1 MPVTYTIILPKQA
14 VWEAQRASQLAEQLL
29 NAFDSFIL
37 RIVATNHAT
46 NWQIVDLLDREPV
59 AVETAIRASYPDA
72 GVEVGIFEPYKF
84 SDAPIERIVVPYRL
98 VLPEFVAPI
107 LHVDAIHTPDPLA
120 ALTQTMASLLAGE
133 QIIYTVFIAGYARDA
148 YEEGKKLTTR
158 QVYEPSILGML
169 FPQTVNRYI
178 PEDQKVLDDK
188 LNRALYQCFV
198 MTQIDTPYPE
208 RLTSLLVVD
217 NPMVHFTD
225 PHFNGICWY
234 GENGKLDQFG
244 VADDETDLVTSAMGQ
259 FLAFADAKKQD
270 KALIKRRHAIRLI
283 LEPREIA
290 ALWHLPH
297 QEFSASTI
305 TWMKAAQVEMPAIL
319 KGKREGICLGS
330 NPYRGRDEPVYLPH
344 QDRTTHA
351 LITGKTGTGKSN
363 LLHHLIHQDIAQGK
377 GLALID
383 PHGDLVKSVLGCSIP
398 SSREKDVVL
407 IDLANEAYPLPLNP
421 MRGLSGEI
429 GLARVVNIL
438 NNLYPDLQE
447 MPQTADALENALLT
461 LTGERDATLRDV
473 NRLFLDEGYR
483 QQVLGK
489 TTDDVALEYWQ
500 EDFGGM
506 SASQQ
511 RQISAP
517 VVRRIRL
524 FYRNPYLRPVICHP
538 DGLDIAQLIR
548 ERKILLVSL
557 KANEEH
563 IPELEQQLIG
573 SLMLARLQM
582 AAMSGAAEKETFH
595 VYVDEVQRLVN
606 SPLERVFSEA
616 RKFNLSLTVSNQY
629 MKQLS
634 GGALEAI
641 LGNIGALIAFQAG
654 GDDDARE
661 IAHYTRNRFSADD
674 LLNLDRF
681 KAAVW
686 MRYHGEQLPAFS
698 LAPLKPLIK
707 PVDAIRRATR
717 IRQLSILQYTPK
729 SRSDVLNWLNARYGQ
744 NSDPTDGAGTFYDPL
759 PQAGD

>member
-1 MPVTYTIILPKQA
+1 MPVTYTITLPKQA
-14 VWEAQRASQLAEQLL
+14 VWEAQRASQLTEQLL
-29 NAFDSFIL
+29 NGFDNFVL
-37 RIVATNHAT
+37 RIIATDHSIQ
-46 NWQIVDLLDREPV
+46 WQIVDLLDREPV
-59 AVETAIRASYPDA
+59 AVETAIRASYPEANVD
-72 GVEVGIFEPYKF
+72 VGIFEPYRI
-84 SDAPIERIVVPYRL
+84 SDAPIERIVIPYRFM
-98 VLPEFVAPI
+98 LPEFVAPI
-107 LHVDAIHTPDPLA
+107 LHVDAIHVPDPLA
-120 ALTQTMASLLAGE
+120 ALTQTMAGLLAGE
-133 QIIYTVFIAGYARDA
+133 QIIYTVFVVGRARDA
-148 YEEGKKLTTR
+148 YEEGKKLVTR
-158 QVYEPSILGML
+158 KVYDPSILGLL

-178 PEDQKVLDDK
+178 PEDQRILDDK

-198 MTQIDTPYPE
+198 MIQIDTPYSE

-225 PHFNGICWY
+225 PHFNGICWH
-234 GENGKLDQFG
+234 GENGKLDQFS

-270 KALIKRRHAIRLI
+270 KALIKRHAIRLI

-297 QEFSASTI
+297 QEFTASPIVWT
-305 TWMKAAQVEMPAIL
+305 KAAQVEMPAIL
-319 KGKREGICLGS
+319 KGKREGVCLGI
-330 NPYRGRDEPVYLPH
+330 NQYRGREEPIHLPD
-344 QDRTTHA
+344 QDRTTHS
-351 LITGKTGTGKSN
+351 LIIGKTGTGKSN
-363 LLHHLIHQDIAQGK
+363 LLHQLIHQDIAQGK

-383 PHGDLVKSVLGCSIP
+383 LHGGVVNSVLECSIP
-398 SSREKDVVL
+398 TSREKDVVL
-407 IDLANEAYPLPLNP
+407 IDLANEDYPLPLNP

-429 GLARVVNIL
+429 GLARVINIL

-473 NRLFLDEGYR
+473 NRLFLDDAYR

-500 EDFGGM
+500 EDFGSM

-517 VVRRIRL
+517 VVRRIRA
-524 FYRNPYLRPVICHP
+524 FYRNPYLRPIICHS

-563 IPELEQQLIG
+563 IPEREQQLIG
-573 SLMLARLQM
+573 ALMLARLQM
-582 AAMSGAAEKETFH
+582 AAMSGAAQKETFH

-661 IAHYTRNRFSADD
+661 IAHYTRSRFSADD

-686 MRYHGEQLPAFS
+686 MRYHGEQQPAFS
-698 LAPLKPLIK
+698 LSPLKPLAK
-707 PVDAIRRATR
+707 PVDAIRRATQ
-717 IRQLSILQYTPK
+717 IRQLSIQQYTPK

-744 NSDPTDGAGTFYDPL
+744 NSDPADGASTFYDPL

>member
-1 MPVTYTIILPKQA
+1 MPVTYSITLPKQA

-37 RIVATNHAT
+37 RIVATNHSIE
-46 NWQIVDLLDREPV
+46 WQIVDLLDREPV

-72 GVEVGIFEPYKF
+72 SIEVGIFEPYKI

-98 VLPEFVAPI
+98 VIPEFVAPI

-133 QIIYTVFIAGYARDA
+133 QIIYTVFVAGYAKDA

-208 RLTSLLVVD
+208 RLSSLLVVD

-225 PHFNGICWY
+225 PRFNGICWY
-234 GENGKLDQFG
+234 GENGKLEQ
-244 VADDETDLVTSAMGQ
+244 VVVTDDKTDLVTSAMGQ
-259 FLAFADAKKQD
+259 FLAFAEAKKPD
-270 KALIKRRHAIRLI
+270 KSLINRRKALRLI

-297 QEFSASTI
+297 QEFSASRI
-305 TWMKAAQVEMPAIL
+305 VWMKAAQVEMPAIL
-319 KGKREGICLGS
+319 KDKRDGVCLGV
-330 NPYRGRDEPVYLPH
+330 NPYRGREEPVYQPDE
-344 QDRTTHA
+344 DRTTHS
-351 LITGKTGTGKSN
+351 LVIGKNGTGKSN
-363 LLHHLIHQDIAQGK
+363 FLHQLIHQDIARGK
-377 GLALID
+377 GLAVID
-383 PHGDLVKSVLGCSIP
+383 PHGALVDSVIECSIP
-398 SSREKDVVL
+398 TSREKDVVL
-407 IDLANEAYPLPLNP
+407 IDLANEDYPLPLNP

-438 NNLYPDLQE
+438 NNLYPELQE
-447 MPQTADALENALLT
+447 MPQTADALENAMLT
-461 LTGERDATLRDV
+461 LTGEDKATLRDV
-473 NRLFLDEGYR
+473 NRLFLDDAYR
-483 QQVLGK
+483 QQVLSQ

-506 SASQQ
+506 TASQQ

-517 VVRRIRL
+517 VVRRIRM
-524 FYRNPYLRPVICHP
+524 FYRNPYLRPIICHP

-563 IPELEQQLIG
+563 IPEREQQLIG

-582 AAMSGAAEKETFH
+582 AAMSGAAQKETFH
-595 VYVDEVQRLVN
+595 VYVDEVQRFVN
-606 SPLERVFSEA
+606 SPLERMFSEA

-661 IAHYTRNRFSADD
+661 IAHYTRGRFSAED

-686 MRYHGEQLPAFS
+686 MRYHGEQQPAFS
-698 LAPLKPLIK
+698 LSPLKPLMK
-707 PVDAIRRATR
+707 PVDARRRASH
-717 IRQLSILQYTPK
+717 IRQLSIQQYTPK
-729 SRSDVLNWLNARYGQ
+729 GRADVLNWLNVRYGQ
-744 NSDPTDGAGTFYDPL
+744 HSDPSDGSGSFYDPL
-759 PQAGD
+759 AQAGD